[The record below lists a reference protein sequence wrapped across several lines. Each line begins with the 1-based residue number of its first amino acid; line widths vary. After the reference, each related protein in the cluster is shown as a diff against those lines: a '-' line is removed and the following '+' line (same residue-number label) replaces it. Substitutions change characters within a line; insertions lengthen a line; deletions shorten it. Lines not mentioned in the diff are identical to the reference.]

1 MSELTEVAVPPSA
14 QALVRQL
21 EDLTGRIQARSLSKH
36 HFLMG
41 FQTCDDL
48 VDGGVLIVVFLGPIN
63 AKFVEY
69 AFITLFKWLSDI
81 GGVSGVDFL
90 EHELLFQVSGVICL
104 VDPFKLEVDR
114 EKPKAEVLG
123 GDVIRVFEVVLHRFF
138 DGSGLQVA
146 KVSAVFWLVDLVKLV
161 HRVHSFAF
169 V

>member
-1 MSELTEVAVPPSA
+1 MVGGGESIKRSVEFSLSELTEVAVPPSA

-48 VDGGVLIVVFLGPIN
+48 VHGGVLIAVFLEPIF
-63 AKFVEY
+63 AKFVVY
-69 AFITLFKWLSDI
+69 AVITFFEWLSDI
-81 GGVSGVDFL
+81 GDVSGVVTAEVSFLGVDFL

-138 DGSGLQVA
+138 DGSGL
-146 KVSAVFWLVDLVKLV
+146 
-161 HRVHSFAF
+161 
-169 V
+169 